1 MKMAGLFQAG
11 RISPF
16 QGLHRTPNLLP
27 SAVSCLQVLDC
38 NESCEIGVNNLAN
51 KTKLVSRSG
60 KKKLS
65 EEEEEWEALS
75 HHKEEAERSLM
86 VLSQLM
92 PEVAAEDAV
101 ARDLRDHANG
111 FYEEIDKLAKG
122 KSLLEVTDRALEETN
137 SIISDAKRIV
147 GDDPYL
153 QRTHEFVAAGNNP
166 VYPDVVLALRAV
178 IQSLDRYR
186 AKKKEEAE
194 VHAGI
199 LYELNTILAAMQLL
213 AEGDESS
220 SKDILQRRMGQAP
233 SPKWMVSLGYNDSNF
248 NFERFKSLGPPIV
261 KDEKRKRLALGS
273 GE

>member
-1 MKMAGLFQAG
+1 M
-11 RISPF
+11 
-16 QGLHRTPNLLP
+16 
-27 SAVSCLQVLDC
+27 
-38 NESCEIGVNNLAN
+38 AN
-51 KTKLVSRSG
+51 KTRVLSRSG

-92 PEVAAEDAV
+92 PEVAAEDA
-101 ARDLRDHANG
+101 ATRDLRDHAHG

-137 SIISDAKRIV
+137 FIISDAKRIV

-153 QRTHEFVAAGNNP
+153 KRTHEFVAAGNNP

-186 AKKKEEAE
+186 AKKKEEAA

-213 AEGDESS
+213 SEGQESF
-220 SKDILQRRMGQAP
+220 SKDVLQRRMGQAP
-233 SPKWMVSLGYNDSNF
+233 SPKWMVSLGFNDSNF
-248 NFERFKSLGPPIV
+248 DFERFKRLGPPIV
-261 KDEKRKRLALGS
+261 KDEKRRQLALGS

>member
-1 MKMAGLFQAG
+1 ME
-11 RISPF
+11 
-16 QGLHRTPNLLP
+16 
-27 SAVSCLQVLDC
+27 C
-38 NESCEIGVNNLAN
+38 CEIGPTNLAN
-51 KTKLVSRSG
+51 KTRLASRSG

-65 EEEEEWEALS
+65 DEEEEWEVLN
-75 HHKEEAERSLM
+75 HHKEEAEKSLT

-92 PEVAAEDAV
+92 PEMAAEEAE
-101 ARDLRDHANG
+101 ARDLRDHTNG

-122 KSLLEVTDRALEETN
+122 KSLLEVTDRALAETN

-153 QRTHEFVAAGNNP
+153 RRTHEFVAAGNNP

-186 AKKKEEAE
+186 TKKKEEIG
-194 VHAGI
+194 VHAEI
-199 LYELNTILAAMQLL
+199 LYQLNTILAAMQLL
-213 AEGDESS
+213 AEGEESF
-220 SKDILQRRMGQAP
+220 SKDMLQRRMGQVP

-248 NFERFKSLGPPIV
+248 NFERFKNLGPPIV
-261 KDEKRKRLALGS
+261 KDVKRRQLAIGS

>member
-1 MKMAGLFQAG
+1 
-11 RISPF
+11 
-16 QGLHRTPNLLP
+16 
-27 SAVSCLQVLDC
+27 
-38 NESCEIGVNNLAN
+38 LAN
-51 KTKLVSRSG
+51 KTRVVSRSG

-75 HHKEEAERSLM
+75 QHEEEAERSLM

-92 PEVAAEDAV
+92 PEVAAEDAA

-122 KSLLEVTDRALEETN
+122 KALLEVTDRALEETN
-137 SIISDAKRIV
+137 SIISDAKRVV

-153 QRTHEFVAAGNNP
+153 KRTHEFVPAGNNP

-186 AKKKEEAE
+186 TKKKEEAGI
-194 VHAGI
+194 HAGI

-213 AEGDESS
+213 AEGEESV
-220 SKDILQRRMGQAP
+220 SKEALQRRMGQP
-233 SPKWMVSLGYNDSNF
+233 PCPKWMFSLGFNDSNF
-248 NFERFKSLGPPIV
+248 NVERFKSLGPPIV
-261 KDEKRKRLALGS
+261 KDEKRRQLALGS

>member
-1 MKMAGLFQAG
+1 M
-11 RISPF
+11 
-16 QGLHRTPNLLP
+16 
-27 SAVSCLQVLDC
+27 
-38 NESCEIGVNNLAN
+38 AN
-51 KTKLVSRSG
+51 KTRVASRSG

-65 EEEEEWEALS
+65 EEEVEWEVLS

-86 VLSQLM
+86 VLSRLM
-92 PEVAAEDAV
+92 PEVAAEDAA

-122 KSLLEVTDRALEETN
+122 KSLLEVTDRALMETN

-153 QRTHEFVAAGNNP
+153 RRTPEFIAAGNNP

-186 AKKKEEAE
+186 AKKKEEVG
-194 VHAGI
+194 VHAEI
-199 LYELNTILAAMQLL
+199 LYQLNTILAAMHLL
-213 AEGDESS
+213 ADGHESV
-220 SKDILQRRMGQAP
+220 SKDVLQRRMGQAP
-233 SPKWMVSLGYNDSNF
+233 SPKWMFSLGFNDSNF
-248 NFERFKSLGPPIV
+248 NFERFKELGPPIV
-261 KDEKRKRLALGS
+261 KDEKRRQLALGS

>member
-1 MKMAGLFQAG
+1 
-11 RISPF
+11 
-16 QGLHRTPNLLP
+16 
-27 SAVSCLQVLDC
+27 
-38 NESCEIGVNNLAN
+38 LAN
-51 KTKLVSRSG
+51 KTKVLSRSG

-75 HHKEEAERSLM
+75 HQKEEAERSLM

-92 PEVAAEDAV
+92 PEVAAEDA
-101 ARDLRDHANG
+101 ATRDLRDHAHG

-137 SIISDAKRIV
+137 FIISDAKRIV

-153 QRTHEFVAAGNNP
+153 RRTHEFVAAGNNP

-186 AKKKEEAE
+186 AKKKEEAA

-213 AEGDESS
+213 SEGQESF
-220 SKDILQRRMGQAP
+220 SKDVLQRRMGQAP
-233 SPKWMVSLGYNDSNF
+233 SPKWMVSLGFNDSNF
-248 NFERFKSLGPPIV
+248 DFERFKRLGPPIV
-261 KDEKRKRLALGS
+261 KDEKRRQLALGS